1 MDEAQQP
8 AVDSCV
14 DRLIM
19 GDWTTVSGVQKA
31 GETLGRTAF
40 AADGFTETFDPKP
53 NPLRDEAHRE
63 GRRSPLA
70 AGATGR
76 NNDRS
81 RFSARR

>member
-31 GETLGRTAF
+31 GETLGR
-40 AADGFTETFDPKP
+40 
-53 NPLRDEAHRE
+53 PL
-63 GRRSPLA
+63 L
-70 AGATGR
+70 
-76 NNDRS
+76 
-81 RFSARR
+81 